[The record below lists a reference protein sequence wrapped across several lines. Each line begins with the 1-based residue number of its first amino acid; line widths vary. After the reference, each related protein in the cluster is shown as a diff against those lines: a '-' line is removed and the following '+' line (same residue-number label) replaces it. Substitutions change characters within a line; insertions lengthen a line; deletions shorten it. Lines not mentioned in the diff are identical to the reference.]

1 MRSFRLS
8 IQYSGNF
15 NHHTQELIQTLGKV
29 AIGGLALV
37 GFMTVIDDLLE
48 GSGRFRD

>member
-8 IQYSGNF
+8 IQNK
-15 NHHTQELIQTLGKV
+15 NTQELIQTLGKV

-37 GFMTVIDDLLE
+37 GFMTVINDLLE
-48 GSGRFRD
+48 GSGLFRD